1 MNTNK
6 RCGWL
11 RRCAVLSSVV
21 LSSVVLSLGIGACG
35 GATQGTPQVGSESH
49 FLAYCGGGC
58 ADGLECIGEICT
70 RPCLTSES
78 SCSDLASGAACTNQ
92 SVEPGQVAV
101 CDVACTLDD
110 ECATLGSGY
119 ECNSGFCRKAAAGT
133 GGGTGGTGAS
143 IDCRPLGR
151 YEVGKEGGYLPCCA
165 GLNEITRGSLL
176 AESDGRLVC
185 QQLPL
190 NTYACIEGTCGDG
203 TCEEN
208 EKACG
213 CTQDCPD
220 VPGPARD
227 LQCSQYLDQ
236 TPPPV
241 VREVSITN
249 AGAQTLY
256 IELSRG
262 ASCGGITSL
271 VTVER
276 NGQLVNIYGSGCGR
290 SCQGIADRGA
300 GEIPA
305 GIDPEVWE
313 SDSALS
319 AACPDDCVQTP
330 LTPIA
335 PGETLTQG
343 VRREIGVQYLPRECA
358 QDIVT
363 ESIACY
369 SWVIPQP
376 GVYDIRVRA
385 FTEPGCNSQPCDSID
400 LTKQGD
406 WFFEDHTF
414 VLGAPVP

>member
-1 MNTNK
+1 MKTNE
-6 RCGWL
+6 RSGLL
-11 RRCAVLSSVV
+11 RRCAVLSSVA
-21 LSSVVLSLGIGACG
+21 LSLVIGACG
-35 GATQGTPQVGSESH
+35 GATKGTPQTGSESH
-49 FLAYCGGGC
+49 FLAYCGGSC
-58 ADGLECIGEICT
+58 AEGLECIGEICT

-101 CDVACTLDD
+101 CDVSCTLDD

-119 ECNSGFCRKAAAGT
+119 ECNGGFCRKPATGTAGV
-133 GGGTGGTGAS
+133 GGAGGTSGS
-143 IDCRPLGR
+143 SDDCRPLGR

-176 AESDGRLVC
+176 ADGDGKLVC

-203 TCEEN
+203 TCEED

-213 CTQDCPD
+213 CAQDCPD

-227 LQCSQYLDQ
+227 LQCSPYLDQ
-236 TPPPV
+236 APPPV
-241 VREVSITN
+241 VRQVSITN

-256 IELSRG
+256 LERSGGCGDSLVSVERG
-262 ASCGGITSL
+262 GQPVNITGFICGAASCQWIVDFGW
-271 VTVER
+271 
-276 NGQLVNIYGSGCGR
+276 
-290 SCQGIADRGA
+290 AA
-300 GEIPA
+300 P
-305 GIDPEVWE
+305 
-313 SDSALS
+313 SDCANTD
-319 AACPDDCVQTP
+319 CPPGV

-335 PGETLTQG
+335 PGETLTQIVAREAVIQPLPLACVSLTDQTVMDP
-343 VRREIGVQYLPRECA
+343 VRCFSY
-358 QDIVT
+358 
-363 ESIACY
+363 
-369 SWVIPQP
+369 VIPQP
-376 GVYDIRVRA
+376 GAYDIRVRA
-385 FTEPGCNSQPCDSID
+385 FTDPGCNSQTCDSTD